1 LSYVTEE
8 YTANS
13 GEKEGSDSSNS
24 RKTSR
29 DRDMITYPKAKKEPR
44 RLGNFLP
51 QVLQGLGLK
60 TGIDQHQ
67 ALIIWDK
74 VVGQTI
80 AAHTK
85 PGWIDHGI
93 LWVFVQDSIW
103 HQELEFMKSQIL
115 ERLNQQLEHGK
126 MRGIKFIQKGRQWST
141 RQKKSKY

>member
-1 LSYVTEE
+1 LSYSIEK
-8 YTANS
+8 YAPDS
-13 GEKEGSDSSNS
+13 GEKENSDGLNP

-44 RLGNFLP
+44 KLGNLLP

-60 TGIDQHQ
+60 TGIDQHR

-80 AAHTK
+80 AAHTR
-85 PGWIDHGI
+85 PGWVNHGI

-115 ERLNQQLEHGK
+115 EKLNQELESTK

>member
-1 LSYVTEE
+1 
-8 YTANS
+8 
-13 GEKEGSDSSNS
+13 
-24 RKTSR
+24 
-29 DRDMITYPKAKKEPR
+29 MITYPKAKKEPR